1 MRLAAS
7 PVKRSSD
14 WVLQLINIVF
24 LLLLFFLVNGTIAG
38 PQDTGVEPPHSVLIA
53 AGNPPRD
60 AAYIDQDGNVRY
72 RQAPASPEQIARQL
86 RSDAAALGLAG
97 ETLPPLVIVADRRL
111 KASRLVASIEELKR
125 LGVRN
130 ISLLTVQDETP

>member
-24 LLLLFFLVNGTIAG
+24 LLLLFFLVNGTIAA

-60 AAYIDQDGNVRY
+60 AAYIDHDGNVRY
-72 RQAPASPEQIARQL
+72 RQAPASLEQIARQL